1 MVLERLQRL
10 SEVAYVRFASVYR
23 KFQGIK
29 DFVTELEQLERLE
42 THLRRDL
49 ERPLRNSP
57 PSESES
63 TASPDWV
70 GGIPQLLDQNDTS
83 SNLSEI
89 PK

>member
-1 MVLERLQRL
+1 
-10 SEVAYVRFASVYR
+10 
-23 KFQGIK
+23 
-29 DFVTELEQLERLE
+29 LERLE